1 MAPLLLSL
9 IHKQSIV
16 DHNADDIV
24 LSSLFTGV
32 HGNYLKPSIVAAGLD
47 PNDLPES
54 DPSKMSFGSGGN
66 SDSKAWKDIWGC
78 GQGIGAVKAVDS
90 TECVVDRLHEEY
102 NSAKQRLKVA

>member
-1 MAPLLLSL
+1 MMAPLLLSL

-54 DPSKMSFGSGGN
+54 DPSKMSFGSGGYEQVQCAEN
-66 SDSKAWKDIWGC
+66 CS
-78 GQGIGAVKAVDS
+78 AV
-90 TECVVDRLHEEY
+90 
-102 NSAKQRLKVA
+102 